1 MRKLLVCVYVYM
13 CVCVCGRTLLT
24 RGGRGW
30 FEWAVGGGRRLAGR
44 QPLPVTPFQWGA
56 CSLTGIR
63 ILTHV
68 RLRI

>member
-1 MRKLLVCVYVYM
+1 MRKLLVCECVYM
-13 CVCVCGRTLLT
+13 CVCVWQDIVDEGREGVVV
-24 RGGRGW
+24 RM
-30 FEWAVGGGRRLAGR
+30 GGGRWLAGR
-44 QPLPVTPFQWGA
+44 QPLPVTPFQWGE